1 MWNANV
7 LHVPNTLKLYSCLLK
22 MLVLVCKRNIF
33 IRGDQMWE
41 VLTSCVSWG
50 ESKLRSCNFTW
61 TPWTPSLSW
70 ENVEA
75 MTVLLFLQP
84 RLFSNK
90 NHHLLLHW
98 YRGWRCAQKNI
109 VPIYAFVRSVVV
121 VKCCEKHFKVFAIL
135 NDTCLVDDYPSQP
148 PVLMCQNISF
158 VSSLW
163 KPLVSSWSYYW
174 EQFLRNPLQW
184 SKLVMTRP

>member
-1 MWNANV
+1 
-7 LHVPNTLKLYSCLLK
+7 

-33 IRGDQMWE
+33 IRDDVGSPHILCE
-41 VLTSCVSWG
+41 
-50 ESKLRSCNFTW
+50 LRGIKTEILQFYLDTA
-61 TPWTPSLSW
+61 WTPSLSW

-84 RLFSNK
+84 KLFLNTS
-90 NHHLLLHW
+90 HHLLLHW

-148 PVLMCQNISF
+148 PALMCQNISF

-174 EQFLRNPLQW
+174 EQFLCNPLQW
-184 SKLVMTRP
+184 NKLVMTRP

>member
-1 MWNANV
+1 MAIWFASRCEKLKCSN
-7 LHVPNTLKLYSCLLK
+7 VPNTLKLYSCLLK

-33 IRGDQMWE
+33 IRDDQMWE

-50 ESKLRSCNFTW
+50 ETEILQFYLDTA
-61 TPWTPSLSW
+61 WTPSLSW

-84 RLFSNK
+84 KLFLNTS
-90 NHHLLLHW
+90 HHLLLHW

-135 NDTCLVDDYPSQP
+135 NDTCLVDDYPSRP
-148 PVLMCQNISF
+148 SVLMSQNISF

-174 EQFLRNPLQW
+174 EQFLCNL
-184 SKLVMTRP
+184 L